1 MSIWEKTILNVEKG
15 SKKVAATA
23 AVFSERVKA
32 ELAIIKLR
40 IKISDMQTRIGL
52 HHQAIGVR
60 ITDLLKKGTL
70 PKTTEHLL
78 QDEEIATALS
88 KLSKRTVELE
98 GLTSDL
104 NDIKSD
110 IETTR
115 KETEDILQ

>member
-1 MSIWEKTILNVEKG
+1 MSIWEKTILNIEKG

-40 IKISDMQTRIGL
+40 VKISDVQTRIGL
-52 HHQAIGVR
+52 LHQAIGVR
-60 ITDLLKKGTL
+60 ITDLLKKDTL

-88 KLSKRTVELE
+88 KLSKRAGELE
-98 GLTSDL
+98 GLISDL

-110 IETTR
+110 IESTR
-115 KETEDILQ
+115 KETEEILQ